1 MDNAGERC
9 NAFINQPLSE
19 SGFNSMYAG
28 NPYDCIFLY
37 ANAQYDGLDVF
48 SDIMRE
54 LDKL

>member
-9 NAFINQPLSE
+9 NAFINQPLNE